1 MTNQSATWTIM
12 VYISADNVL
21 TNFAVESLKQL
32 RDAAGDGIYVVAE
45 FDDNQHDEARMYFFD
60 GDPEKR
66 VLPIESSRVSEREIA
81 HLETIRDVDM
91 TCPETL
97 TEFIDYASD
106 KSKTAY
112 YCLVLWGH
120 GIELLLDEERR
131 FEPTK
136 EPVRRYLSI
145 GDLKKALQDTKLVK
159 GQLGH
164 DHPKTISDHQPLE
177 REKKYGLQKMN
188 EPTSIS
194 DGRRSEPGKG
204 HTLDIIGLDAC
215 SMSMVE
221 LASELQDSVAI
232 MIASQEDVP
241 DASFPYYKILSDL
254 KSQHVRDNVIEV
266 SKLIPGL
273 YQQSFR
279 DYIATPGT
287 GVKGITLASLDVA
300 RINTITDPLTK
311 LASALLTASYIKSLR
326 EKIFSARKDAKSFVF
341 GLLVD
346 LADFCKRLDSQL
358 APEGTEADALRFA
371 CAQIAQAIEMRD
383 DACVLENKAD
393 EDRCHGISI
402 YFPYRGEDKTDEAEE
417 QFAKGG
423 SRQPLKGGSRQPLK
437 ERTARIR
444 ELEADSVELDVFSR
458 TGWNEFIKQGW
469 SFILANK
476 IPFELDQHYSAEQ
489 VAQNLLS
496 ANQFPPMAAK
506 AS

>member
-32 RDAAGDGIYVVAE
+32 RDAAGEGIYVVAE
-45 FDDNQHDEARMYFFD
+45 FDDNQHAEARMYFFD
-60 GDPEKR
+60 GDDEKR
-66 VLPIESSRVSEREIA
+66 TLSIESSRVPEREIA
-81 HLETIRDVDM
+81 HLKTVRDVDM
-91 TCPETL
+91 TRPETL

-106 KSKTAY
+106 KSSTEY

-131 FEPTK
+131 FGPTE

-145 GDLKKALQDTKLVK
+145 GNLKKALQDSKLVK
-159 GQLGH
+159 GELGL
-164 DHPKTISDHQPLE
+164 DHPKTASPNQPLE
-177 REKKYGLQKMN
+177 REKTYGLQKTN

-194 DGRRSEPGKG
+194 SGRRSEPGKG
-204 HTLDIIGLDAC
+204 HTLDIIALDAC

-232 MIASQEDVP
+232 MMASQEDVP
-241 DASFPYYKILSDL
+241 DASFPYYNIVSDL
-254 KSQHVRDNVIEV
+254 RTQHVRDNVREV

-273 YQQSFR
+273 YQQAFR
-279 DYIATPGT
+279 DYIAAPGT

-300 RINTITDPLTK
+300 KINTITDPLTK
-311 LASALLTASYIKSLR
+311 LASALLDGSYTKSLR
-326 EKIFSARKDAKSFVF
+326 KKIFSARKDAKSFVF

-358 APEGTEADALRFA
+358 ASEGTEADALRLA
-371 CAQIAQAIEMRD
+371 CAQIAEAIKVRD

-393 EDRCHGISI
+393 DDRCHGISI

-423 SRQPLKGGSRQPLK
+423 TRQPLKGGTRQPLK

-444 ELEADSVELDVFSR
+444 ELEADSAELKVFSR

-469 SFILANK
+469 SFILANET
-476 IPFELDQHYSAEQ
+476 PFKLDQHYSAEQ

-496 ANQFPPMAAK
+496 PSQFQRMAAK